1 MPTAE
6 SVFALVDKQ
15 DVQGIGA
22 LLAPRARFAIGNRE
36 PANGRDE
43 IVATQG
49 IFFTL
54 VQGLRHDLLREWAVD
69 DTTIA
74 ETNVTYTRLDGKDV
88 TVPAVSIW
96 TVDEADL
103 ITDFRVFV
111 DQSPL
116 FFEEPLEC

>member
-15 DVQGIGA
+15 DSQGIGA
-22 LLAPRARFAIGNRE
+22 LLAPRATFAIGNRE

-54 VQGLRHDLLREWAVD
+54 IQELRHELVREWAVGD
-69 DTTIA
+69 ATIA
-74 ETNVTYTRLDGKDV
+74 ETKVTYTRLDGREV

-96 TVDEADL
+96 IVDEAGL

-111 DQSPL
+111 DQSPV
-116 FFEEPLEC
+116 FTDAPL

>member
-36 PANGRDE
+36 PADGRDE

-54 VQGLRHDLLREWAVD
+54 VQGLRHELLREWAVD

-74 ETNVTYTRLDGKDV
+74 ETSVTYTRLDGRDV

-96 TVDEADL
+96 TVDEAGL
-103 ITDFRVFV
+103 ITDFRVFI
-111 DQSPL
+111 DQSPV